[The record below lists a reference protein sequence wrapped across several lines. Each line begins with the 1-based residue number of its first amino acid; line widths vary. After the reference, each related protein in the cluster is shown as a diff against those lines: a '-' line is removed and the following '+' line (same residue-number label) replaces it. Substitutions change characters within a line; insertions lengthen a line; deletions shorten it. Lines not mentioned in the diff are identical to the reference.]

1 MKKLS
6 WNLVLSS
13 LIFTTVVS
21 AQGSVSVDLADPE
34 AAMMMNEQSQLKRDL
49 TPEKKLEKMQS
60 FFIQELFLN
69 HVFSSEM
76 SLLTDEEKAD
86 SMVPYG
92 DFEFQNQMMVQAYSD
107 MLAKQDILQMKK
119 LLRQGGLNERYP

>member
-119 LLRQGGLNERYP
+119 LLRQGGAK